1 MEAQEALNAVPA
13 RAANPG
19 LTAGQAAFVRQTVR
33 RLPKKLRDL
42 VLLRFMGGFSTV
54 KIAEQLGKR
63 PSTVRVALHRAY
75 KLLRKDL
82 TPLLE
87 EIGS

>member
-1 MEAQEALNAVPA
+1 M
-13 RAANPG
+13 
-19 LTAGQAAFVRQTVR
+19 R
-33 RLPKKLRDL
+33 RLPTELREL
-42 VLLRFMGGFSTV
+42 VLLRFMGGFSAV

-63 PSTVRVALHRAY
+63 PGTVRVSLHRAY

-82 TPLLE
+82 SPLLE